1 MLLDSI
7 NTGLKKMFLFSH
19 ILDLLRKVGSSLYGW
34 LLAVLSSVGAFF
46 ATEKYC
52 FYVVLTAI
60 MLDALFG
67 TIVSIYKK
75 RGFALSKLGRVTT
88 FKILSYGASLAIV
101 FMIEKLAH
109 DTGFIGIKIAAGW
122 AAACEFWSMSASILI
137 IWPDA
142 PFFRIMRRQLKGEIS
157 AKLGKPIDDILP
169 EDEEAAQ

>member
-1 MLLDSI
+1 MLLDTL
-7 NTGLKKMFLFSH
+7 NTGFNKMFLFSH
-19 ILDLLRKVGSSLYGW
+19 ILDLMRKVGGSFYGW
-34 LLAVLSSVGAFF
+34 FLAILSSVGAFF
-46 ATEKYC
+46 ATERYC

-60 MLDALFG
+60 ILDALFG

-88 FKILSYGASLAIV
+88 FKILSYGASLVIV
-101 FMIEKLAH
+101 FMIERLAH

-142 PFFRIMRRQLKGEIS
+142 PFFRIMRRQIKGEIA
-157 AKLGKPIDDILP
+157 AKLGKTIDDILP
-169 EDEEAAQ
+169 EDEEAAL

>member
-1 MLLDSI
+1 MFLDNI
-7 NTGLKKMFLFSH
+7 NTGFKEMFLFNR
-19 ILDLLRKVGSSLYGW
+19 ILDMLRKVGSSFYGW
-34 LLAVLSSVGAFF
+34 VLAILSNIGTFF

-88 FKILSYGASLAIV
+88 FKILSYGASLVMV
-101 FMIEKLAH
+101 FMIENLAH

-142 PFFRIMRRQLKGEIS
+142 PFFRIVRRQLKGEIAS
-157 AKLGKPIDDILP
+157 KLGKQIDDILP
-169 EDEEAAQ
+169 ENDK

>member
-1 MLLDSI
+1 MLLNTI

-19 ILDLLRKVGSSLYGW
+19 ILDLLRKVGSSFYGW

-75 RGFALSKLGRVTT
+75 RGFALSKLGRITT
-88 FKILSYGASLAIV
+88 FKILSYGASLVMV
-101 FMIEKLAH
+101 FMVEKLAH
-109 DTGFIGIKIAAGW
+109 DTGFVAIKIATGW
-122 AAACEFWSMSASILI
+122 AAACEFWSMSASVLI

-142 PFFRIMRRQLKGEIS
+142 PFFRIMRRQLKGEIA
-157 AKLGKPIDDILP
+157 AKLGRPIDDILP
-169 EDEEAAQ
+169 ENEKAAP